1 MHSSFLPM
9 VLIML
14 YQILSFKLFEN
25 VLFDEEDDIETTRLS
40 IFPAAIGLLAC
51 IPVLIAYFVI
61 VQWWFWMEGSSLRR
75 NRTDIIP
82 TYPCGRYIYS
92 LQTQLRVVGEKTS
105 LGCNTFLHHIYHWSF
120 DSNLGSYPYALQVA
134 VGNHL
139 IHGRLHCSCS
149 IMQATPLPWQ

>member
-1 MHSSFLPM
+1 MKHRIFILLITLLSS
-9 VLIML
+9 
-14 YQILSFKLFEN
+14 
-25 VLFDEEDDIETTRLS
+25 LS
-40 IFPAAIGLLAC
+40 ISAQKFVLDPLFGDSVKCSVAVKADTVWKLAEPLQHVSLEKGLEIESCGKTSNSFYVA
-51 IPVLIAYFVI
+51 F
-61 VQWWFWMEGSSLRR
+61 
-75 NRTDIIP
+75 IIP

-120 DSNLGSYPYALQVA
+120 DSNLGSYPYVLQVA